1 MLIIEEFL
9 YIYDATEATVQIY
22 LLLKTEFKYNHTN
35 AIMIASLVLCFL
47 WQLVYFNC
55 MKVVSWLCYHNKH
68 EKSDTYH
75 SQGYILTKSIA
86 ILM

>member
-1 MLIIEEFL
+1 MLIIEEVF

-35 AIMIASLVLCFL
+35 AIIIASLVLCFL

-55 MKVVSWLCYHNKH
+55 MEVVTWLCYHNKTW
-68 EKSDTYH
+68 EKWYLP
-75 SQGYILTKSIA
+75 LTRIYFN
-86 ILM
+86 